1 MGNTSW
7 NKDFFTLPGKAVFDR
22 DKQRVAA
29 VTRAHG
35 NLDLFV
41 IGFDNKVWTTF
52 WNEQDG
58 WSPDWFPL
66 PGRAVF
72 DREKQQVA
80 AVSRASGNLDLFV
93 IGFDNKV
100 WTTFWNEQG
109 GWSPDWFP
117 LPGRAVFDREKQQV
131 AAVSRAPGNL
141 DLFVIGFD
149 NKVWSTFWNEQ
160 GGWSP
165 DWFPLPGQAVFDR
178 DKQKVAAVSR
188 APGNLDLFV
197 IGYDNKVWTTFWNE
211 QGSWSPDWFPLPGG
225 AVFDREKQHV
235 AAVSRASGNLD
246 LFVIGFNNKVCTTYW
261 NEQSGWSPD
270 WFALPGGAVFDR
282 DKQQVT
288 AVSRAPGNLDLFVI
302 GFNKKVCTTYW
313 NEQSGWSPDWF
324 ALPGQ
329 AEFDRDKQQVAAV
342 SRAANNL
349 DLFVIG
355 GDNRVWSTFYPL
367 EYSFSAPIVTGGLA
381 ALGGRVN
388 VTIYPNG
395 ALRCWG
401 EATNSGIDGY
411 DYTIS
416 AAVKAGS
423 GRMLG
428 VVRSGSVPN
437 RVPIFGNVIRRSWD
451 ETFPPDSYVASI
463 FDQFANAQLITN
475 LEYKSD
481 IGGALEAAGGWLLK
495 WGAGTALGPV
505 FNTAVFF
512 GVNVGS
518 LISTGSLVPGA
529 RILEGTL
536 WMAGPYNTLFAIAAH
551 GVASLG
557 SQEREIHQDEY
568 DWANKEVFKGSLPP
582 REKLILTDTLGPGG
596 RAFAFPRFDEKITLN
611 MGPAAFADP
620 RGYSGRYGQT
630 FIHELVHACQI
641 HYSTMDIRLLTDAIS
656 NRVCEITSGNT
667 HTPYIYGPAGADFAS
682 FNMEQQAQIVSD
694 WFGGTVE
701 PGSNQT
707 GIRKDENS
715 PYYRYI
721 HGNVWVGRYW

>member
-1 MGNTSW
+1 MPNQSAWRYCGKCHGMFYDGYPDKGICSAGGGHNATGYTFVLPHGVAGSSTAQNAW
-7 NKDFFTLPGKAVFDR
+7 RYCGKCHGMFYDGYPNKGVCPAGGGHNAVGYNFVLPHGVVGTATAQTAWRYCGKCHGLFYDGYSNKGICSSGGGHNAVGYNFILPHDVAYEFT
-22 DKQRVAA
+22 
-29 VTRAHG
+29 
-35 NLDLFV
+35 
-41 IGFDNKVWTTF
+41 
-52 WNEQDG
+52 
-58 WSPDWFPL
+58 
-66 PGRAVF
+66 
-72 DREKQQVA
+72 
-80 AVSRASGNLDLFV
+80 
-93 IGFDNKV
+93 
-100 WTTFWNEQG
+100 
-109 GWSPDWFP
+109 
-117 LPGRAVFDREKQQV
+117 
-131 AAVSRAPGNL
+131 
-141 DLFVIGFD
+141 
-149 NKVWSTFWNEQ
+149 
-160 GGWSP
+160 
-165 DWFPLPGQAVFDR
+165 
-178 DKQKVAAVSR
+178 
-188 APGNLDLFV
+188 
-197 IGYDNKVWTTFWNE
+197 
-211 QGSWSPDWFPLPGG
+211 
-225 AVFDREKQHV
+225 
-235 AAVSRASGNLD
+235 
-246 LFVIGFNNKVCTTYW
+246 
-261 NEQSGWSPD
+261 
-270 WFALPGGAVFDR
+270 
-282 DKQQVT
+282 
-288 AVSRAPGNLDLFVI
+288 
-302 GFNKKVCTTYW
+302 
-313 NEQSGWSPDWF
+313 
-324 ALPGQ
+324 
-329 AEFDRDKQQVAAV
+329 
-342 SRAANNL
+342 
-349 DLFVIG
+349 
-355 GDNRVWSTFYPL
+355 
-367 EYSFSAPIVTGGLA
+367 APIVTHGLA
-381 ALGGRVN
+381 ALGGRIN
-388 VTIYPNG
+388 VAIYPNG

-401 EATNSGIDGY
+401 EATNSGIDSY

-505 FNTAVFF
+505 FSTAVFF

-536 WMAGPYNTLFAIAAH
+536 WMAGPCNTLFAIAAH

-582 REKLILTDTLGPGG
+582 REKLKLTDTLGPGG

-641 HYSTMDIRLLTDAIS
+641 HYSTMDIRLLADAIS

-667 HTPYIYGPAGADFAS
+667 HTPYIYGPAGKDFAS

-694 WFGGTVE
+694 WFGGTAE

-707 GIRKDENS
+707 GIPKDENS
-715 PYYRYI
+715 PYFRYI
-721 HGNVWVGRYW
+721 HGNVWVHRYW